1 MLQPVS
7 YDRLVRPPPLR
18 LPCPRAYHAFMSD
31 EYDDENFSSDDEYG
45 EGGIPADLEAD
56 IEERINQ
63 AAEDRAHELYNDPS
77 PRSGGCLLILALP
90 VLGLW
95 LLR

>member
-7 YDRLVRPPPLR
+7 YDRRVRPPPLR

-31 EYDDENFSSDDEYG
+31 EYDDENCSSDDEYG

-95 LLR
+95 LMR

>member
-1 MLQPVS
+1 
-7 YDRLVRPPPLR
+7 
-18 LPCPRAYHAFMSD
+18 MSD
-31 EYDDENFSSDDEYG
+31 EYDDEDFSSDDEYG

-63 AAEDRAHELYNDPS
+63 VADDRYHDLHADS
-77 PRSGGCLLILALP
+77 APRSGGCLLILALP
-90 VLGLW
+90 LLSLW

>member
-1 MLQPVS
+1 MTGS
-7 YDRLVRPPPLR
+7 SGRPPCASPAPGPNR
-18 LPCPRAYHAFMSD
+18 PHMKD
-31 EYDDENFSSDDEYG
+31 EYDEEDFSSDDEYG

-56 IEERINQ
+56 IEERINR
-63 AAEDRAHELYNDPS
+63 AAEDRAHDLHTDS
-77 PRSGGCLLILALP
+77 GPRSGGCLLILALP

>member
-1 MLQPVS
+1 
-7 YDRLVRPPPLR
+7 
-18 LPCPRAYHAFMSD
+18 MSD
-31 EYDDENFSSDDEYG
+31 DFDDQDFSSDDEYG

-56 IEERINQ
+56 IEERIQ
-63 AAEDRAHELYNDPS
+63 READDRAHDLYTDSS
-77 PRSGGCLLILALP
+77 PRPGGCLLILALP

>member
-1 MLQPVS
+1 
-7 YDRLVRPPPLR
+7 
-18 LPCPRAYHAFMSD
+18 MSD
-31 EYDDENFSSDDEYG
+31 DYDDENFGSDDEYG

-56 IEERINQ
+56 IEERINR
-63 AAEDRAHELYNDPS
+63 AAEDRAHDLNTDSS

-95 LLR
+95 FLG